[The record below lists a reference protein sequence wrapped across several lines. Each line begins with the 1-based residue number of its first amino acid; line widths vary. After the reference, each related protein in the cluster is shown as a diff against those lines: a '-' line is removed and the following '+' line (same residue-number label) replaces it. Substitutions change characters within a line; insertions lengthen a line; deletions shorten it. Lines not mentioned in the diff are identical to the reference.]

1 MNNDMNDYL
10 VQPLATGLVA
20 GAATYAIFG
29 ASQSNLSVFGFS
41 MPPPVALGVVA
52 AGSDIIGTV
61 VAKEAMKANDA
72 DQWDESIKMAMKPAI
87 TGAFMVGA
95 SRVLIGEMASNS
107 AMLQVAGL
115 GAASSVGGSYLVSA
129 FPKE

>member
-87 TGAFMVGA
+87 TGAAMVGA
-95 SRVLIGEMASNS
+95 SRMLIGEMASNS
-107 AMLQVAGL
+107 AILQVAGL